1 MGTSAH
7 PRPPSGPSI
16 SVDSTDIEALKREI
30 ERLRVVAS
38 RDRGWLDAVLEHS
51 PHGVILCDASG
62 KLVLHN
68 RAAERIWAGSA
79 STESIQDWTL
89 YRAFHEDGR
98 PYEAGDWAMARAMA
112 ARQVIESEETRI
124 QRFDGTRGMVLG
136 SAAPLIG
143 PGGELEGGIS
153 VFADVS
159 RLKQVEAERGELAAQ
174 LTRRVEELDRSAR
187 LTQALLA
194 VSSALSGAVTVEQM
208 STAVLR
214 DIHRV
219 LNASTTMMYAADE
232 AAGVATLIG
241 QCGLE
246 AQRATPYVTVPLDAR
261 LPLSE
266 ALRERRPIWVGTK
279 SRLHAGYPELAA
291 LRPAR
296 DDIEAL
302 AVLPIITHGALL
314 GGLSFSFATER
325 AWTDEEREFLLS
337 VAAQCASALDRARLL
352 EQEREARARAEM
364 LAAELERQQA
374 TLRLLSEAGA
384 VLSNSLDDEA
394 RLTHLTHLAVPTLA
408 DWCAVDML
416 NGDTIER
423 VAVHHG
429 DPAKIELGERLRAM
443 SPPRPDA
450 ATGVPAVIRTG
461 RPEWVADIP
470 GSVLESAA
478 QDPEHL
484 RLIRSLGLRSYVVV
498 PLRGRERTIGA
509 LTLVH
514 AESGRRFS
522 EADVA
527 LAEELANRV
536 ALLIDNARL
545 FQQVDAS
552 RQQLAGL
559 FNQAPAGICIL
570 RGPRHVFELVNPTY
584 HDILGGREVMGRP
597 IREALPDLE
606 GQGIFELLDRVYR
619 SGQPYVGTSVPLRLR
634 RGAAGMEE
642 ERFFNFVYQ
651 AMRAQGGSTEGVMAF
666 AFEVTDQVLARR
678 HVEHLAIELSTSE
691 ARLRTLV
698 QATTAIVWTTT
709 PEGKIIESS
718 PSWREF
724 TGQDDAEYLRGA
736 FMEVIHPEDR
746 EATARA
752 WSDATAR
759 GAVYEAEY
767 RLRRRDG
774 TYAYTVARAAPVRAT
789 DGSIREYVGC
799 NMDISLQ
806 REAERLTREHAEVL
820 ETLHEVGQALS
831 AELELDALVQSVID
845 AGTKLSGA
853 AFGAFFYNVNDAQG
867 VRSVLYAASGAPKE
881 VLSRFPMP
889 RSTAVFAPAFSV
901 DGVIRLDDVTRDPR
915 YGTDPSSQG
924 PPEGHLAVT
933 SYLAVPVVSR
943 SGKVIGGMLFG
954 HPRPGVFTERSERV
968 TVGLAAQA
976 AVAMDNARLFRE
988 AQSLIRALERTNA
1001 ELDQFAYVTSHDLKA
1016 PLRGIAS
1023 LAQWIEEDLSD
1034 RLTAETRHQMEM
1046 LRGRVRRMEAL
1057 IEGIL
1062 AYSRATRFREKP
1074 ESVDLEKLARE
1085 VVELIAPRPPARVT
1099 LDVPPAILKTY
1110 RVPLQ
1115 QVLMNLI
1122 TNGLKHA
1129 GRDDA
1134 TVFISAREQGDRYEI
1149 AVSDNGTGIAP
1160 AFQEKVWG
1168 MFQTLQAR
1176 DKVESTGIGLAIV
1189 RKIVES
1195 RGGRAWVESDGKN
1208 GATFRFTWPKRE
1220 EAQGA
1225 A

>member
-1 MGTSAH
+1 M
-7 PRPPSGPSI
+7 
-16 SVDSTDIEALKREI
+16 DIEALKREL
-30 ERLRVVAS
+30 ERLRAVAS
-38 RDRGWLDAVLEHS
+38 RDRGWLNAVLEHS
-51 PHGVILCDASG
+51 PHGVIICDASG

-68 RAAERIWAGSA
+68 RSAERIWAGSA
-79 STESIQDWTL
+79 STESMQDWTL

-98 PYEAGDWAMARAMA
+98 PYEAADWAMARAMS

-136 SAAPLIG
+136 SAAPIIG

-153 VFADVS
+153 VFADIS

-174 LTRRVEELDRSAR
+174 LSRRLEELDRSAR

-194 VSSALSGAVTVEQM
+194 ISSALSGAMTIEQM
-208 STAVLR
+208 ASAVVC
-214 DIHRV
+214 DVHRV
-219 LNASTTMMYAADE
+219 LGASTTMMYAADA
-232 AAGVATLIG
+232 AAGAATLIA
-241 QCGLE
+241 QSGLE
-246 AQRATPYVTVPLDAR
+246 EQRASPYAIVPLDAR

-266 ALRERRPIWVGTK
+266 ALRQRRPIWVGTQR
-279 SRLHAGYPELAA
+279 SLYAAYPELAA

-296 DDIEAL
+296 DDIQAL
-302 AVLPIITHGALL
+302 AVLPIVAHGELL
-314 GGLSFSFATER
+314 GALSFSFAAER

-352 EQEREARARAEM
+352 EQERQARARAEM

-384 VLSNSLDDEA
+384 VLSNSLDVGA
-394 RLTHLTHLAVPTLA
+394 RLAHLTHLAVPTLA

-416 NGDTIER
+416 NGDTVER
-423 VAVHHG
+423 VAVHHC
-429 DPAKIELGERLRAM
+429 DPAKIELGARLRAM
-443 SPPRPDA
+443 SPPRHDA
-450 ATGVPAVIRTG
+450 PTGVPAVIRTG
-461 RPEWVADIP
+461 RPEWMADIP
-470 GSVLESAA
+470 GSMLESAA
-478 QDPEHL
+478 MNPEHL

-498 PLRGRERTIGA
+498 PLRGRDRNIGA

-514 AESGRRFS
+514 AESGRRFC

-536 ALLIDNARL
+536 ALQIDNARL

-559 FNQAPAGICIL
+559 FNQAPAGICIM
-570 RGPRHVFELVNPTY
+570 RGPEHVFELVNPTY
-584 HDILGGREVMGRP
+584 RDILGGREVLGRP
-597 IREALPDLE
+597 IRGALPELD
-606 GQGIFELLDRVYR
+606 GQGIFELLDAVYR

-634 RGAAGMEE
+634 RGAAGPEE

-651 AMRAQGGSTEGVMAF
+651 AMRAPDGSTEGVMAF

-678 HVEHLAIELSTSE
+678 HVEQLAIELATSE

-698 QATTAIVWTTT
+698 QATTAVVWTATAD
-709 PEGKIIESS
+709 GKVVESS
-718 PSWREF
+718 PSWLEF
-724 TGQDDAEYLRGA
+724 TGQDEAEYLESGFLRA
-736 FMEVIHPEDR
+736 VHPDDR
-746 EATARA
+746 EAMMRA
-752 WSDATAR
+752 WADATAR

-774 TYAYTVARAAPVRAT
+774 SYAHTVARAAPVRAT
-789 DGSIREYVGC
+789 DGSVREYVGC
-799 NMDISLQ
+799 NMDISQQ

-820 ETLHEVGQALS
+820 ETLHEVGQVLS
-831 AELELDALVQSVID
+831 AELELDALVQSVTD

-853 AFGAFFYNVNDAQG
+853 EFGAFFYNVSDAQSG
-867 VRSVLYAASGAPKE
+867 SYMLYALSGAPRE
-881 VLSRFPMP
+881 AFSRFPMP
-889 RSTAVFAPAFSV
+889 RNTALFAPTFRGE
-901 DGVIRLDDVTRDPR
+901 GVIRLDDVTRDPR
-915 YGTDPSSQG
+915 YGKSAPHHG
-924 PPEGHLAVT
+924 LPEGHLPVA

-943 SGKVIGGMLFG
+943 SGKVIGGMFFG
-954 HPRPGVFTERSERV
+954 HPKPGVFTERSERI

-1034 RLTAETRHQMEM
+1034 KLTEDTRQQMEM

-1074 ESVDLEKLARE
+1074 ESVDLEKLSRE
-1085 VVELIAPRPPARVT
+1085 VVELIAPKPPARVT
-1099 LDVPPAILKTY
+1099 LDVPPATLRTY

-1122 TNGLKHA
+1122 TNALKHA
-1129 GRDDA
+1129 GREDA
-1134 TVFISAREQGDRYEI
+1134 AVSVSAREQGDQYEFS
-1149 AVSDNGTGIAP
+1149 VLDNGPGIAP

-1195 RGGRAWVESDGKN
+1195 RGGRAWVESDGKS

>member
-1 MGTSAH
+1 M
-7 PRPPSGPSI
+7 
-16 SVDSTDIEALKREI
+16 DIEALKREL

-38 RDRGWLDAVLEHS
+38 RDRGWLNAVLEHS
-51 PHGVILCDASG
+51 PHGVIICDASG

-79 STESIQDWTL
+79 STESMQDWTL

-98 PYEAGDWAMARAMA
+98 PYEAADWAMARAMS

-136 SAAPLIG
+136 SAAPIIG

-153 VFADVS
+153 VFADIS

-174 LTRRVEELDRSAR
+174 LSRRLEELDRSAR

-194 VSSALSGAVTVEQM
+194 VSSALSGAMTIEQM
-208 STAVLR
+208 ASAVVH
-214 DIHRV
+214 DVHRV
-219 LNASTTMMYAADE
+219 LGASTTMMYAVDE
-232 AAGVATLIG
+232 AAGAATLIG
-241 QCGLE
+241 QSGLE
-246 AQRATPYVTVPLDAR
+246 EQRASPYAIVPLDAR

-266 ALRERRPIWVGTK
+266 ALRQRRPIWVDTQR
-279 SRLHAGYPELAA
+279 SLYAAYPELAA

-296 DDIEAL
+296 DDIQAL
-302 AVLPIITHGALL
+302 AVLPIVAHGELL
-314 GGLSFSFATER
+314 GALSFSFAAER
-325 AWTDEEREFLLS
+325 AWTDEAREFLLS

-352 EQEREARARAEM
+352 EQERKARARAEM
-364 LAAELERQQA
+364 LAAALERQQA

-384 VLSNSLDDEA
+384 VLSNSLDVGA
-394 RLTHLTHLAVPTLA
+394 RLAHLTHLAVPTLA

-416 NGDTIER
+416 NGDTVER
-423 VAVHHG
+423 VAVHHC
-429 DPAKIELGERLRAM
+429 DPAKIALGERLRAM
-443 SPPRPDA
+443 SPPRLDA
-450 ATGVPAVIRTG
+450 PTGVPAVIRTG
-461 RPEWVADIP
+461 RPEWMADIP
-470 GSVLESAA
+470 DSMLESAA
-478 QDPEHL
+478 MNAEHL

-498 PLRGRERTIGA
+498 PLRGRDRNIGA

-514 AESGRRFS
+514 AESGRRFC

-536 ALLIDNARL
+536 ALQIDNARL

-559 FNQAPAGICIL
+559 FNQAPAGICIM
-570 RGPRHVFELVNPTY
+570 RGPEHVFELVNPTY
-584 HDILGGREVMGRP
+584 RDILGGREVLGRP
-597 IREALPDLE
+597 IREALPELY
-606 GQGIFELLDRVYR
+606 GQGIFELLDGVYR

-634 RGAAGMEE
+634 RGAAGPEE

-651 AMRAQGGSTEGVMAF
+651 AMRAPDGSTEGVMAF

-678 HVEHLAIELSTSE
+678 HVEQLAIELATSE

-698 QATTAIVWTTT
+698 QATTAVVWTAT
-709 PEGKIIESS
+709 PEGTIVESS
-718 PSWREF
+718 PSWLEF
-724 TGQDDAEYLRGA
+724 TGQDEAEYLERGFLRA
-736 FMEVIHPEDR
+736 IHPDDR
-746 EATARA
+746 EAMMRAWSEATAR
-752 WSDATAR
+752 
-759 GAVYEAEY
+759 GGVYEAEY

-774 TYAYTVARAAPVRAT
+774 SYAYTVARAAPVRAT
-789 DGSIREYVGC
+789 DGSVREYVGC
-799 NMDISLQ
+799 NMDISQQ

-820 ETLHEVGQALS
+820 ETLHEVGQVLS
-831 AELELDALVQSVID
+831 AELELDALVQSVTD

-853 AFGAFFYNVNDAQG
+853 EFGAFFYNVNDARNG
-867 VRSVLYAASGAPKE
+867 SYMLYALSGAPRE
-881 VLSRFPMP
+881 AFSRFPMP
-889 RSTAVFAPAFSV
+889 RNTALFAPTFSGE
-901 DGVIRLDDVTRDPR
+901 GVIRIDDVTRDPR
-915 YGTDPSSQG
+915 YGKSSPHHG
-924 PPEGHLAVT
+924 LPEGHLPVA

-943 SGKVIGGMLFG
+943 SGKVIGGMFFG
-954 HPRPGVFTERSERV
+954 HPKPGVFTERSERI

-1034 RLTAETRHQMEM
+1034 KLTADTRQQMEM

-1074 ESVDLEKLARE
+1074 ESVDIEKLSRD
-1085 VVELIAPRPPARVT
+1085 VVELIAPKPPARVT
-1099 LDVPPAILKTY
+1099 LDVPPAFLRTY

-1122 TNGLKHA
+1122 TNALKHA
-1129 GRDDA
+1129 GREDA
-1134 TVFISAREQGDRYEI
+1134 AVSVSAREQGDQYEFS
-1149 AVSDNGTGIAP
+1149 VSDNGPGIAP

>member
-1 MGTSAH
+1 MM
-7 PRPPSGPSI
+7 
-16 SVDSTDIEALKREI
+16 DIEALKREI

-62 KLVLHN
+62 KLILHN

-79 STESIQDWTL
+79 STESIRDWTR
-89 YRAFHEDGR
+89 YRAFHADGR
-98 PYEAGDWAMARAMA
+98 PYEAADWAMARAMA
-112 ARQVIESEETRI
+112 SRQVIESEETPI
-124 QRFDGTRGMVLG
+124 QRFDGTRGVVLG
-136 SAAPLIG
+136 SAAPIVG
-143 PGGELEGGIS
+143 PGGEIEGGIS
-153 VFADVS
+153 VFADIS
-159 RLKQVEAERGELAAQ
+159 HLKQIEAERGELAAQ
-174 LTRRVEELDRSAR
+174 LERRVEELDRSAR

-194 VSSALSGAVTVEQM
+194 VSSALSAAVTVDQM
-208 STAVLR
+208 ATAVVR

-219 LNASTTMMYAADE
+219 LEASTTMMYTADE
-232 AAGVATLIG
+232 AAGVATLVG
-241 QCGLE
+241 HAGLE
-246 AQRATPYVTVPLDAR
+246 EQRTSPYVTVRLDAR

-266 ALRERRPIWVGTK
+266 ALRGRRPFWVGTK
-279 SRLHAGYPELAA
+279 AELHAAYPELAA

-302 AVLPIITHGALL
+302 AVLPIIAHGELL
-314 GGLSFSFATER
+314 GALSFSFARER
-325 AWTDEEREFLLS
+325 PWNTEEREFLLS

-352 EQEREARARAEM
+352 EQERRARARAET
-364 LAAELERQQA
+364 LAAELARQQA

-384 VLSNSLDDEA
+384 VLSDSLDYQA
-394 RLTHLTHLAVPTLA
+394 RLAHLTHLAVPTLA
-408 DWCAVDML
+408 DWCAVDMV

-423 VAVHHG
+423 VAVHHA
-429 DPAKIELGERLRAM
+429 DPAKLELAERLRAM
-443 SPPRPDA
+443 SPPRLDA
-450 ATGVPAVIRTG
+450 PTGVPAVIRTG
-461 RPEWVADIP
+461 RPEWAAEIP
-470 GSVLESAA
+470 DAVLEAGA

-514 AESGRRFS
+514 AESGRRFN

-527 LAEELANRV
+527 LAKELANRV

-552 RQQLAGL
+552 RQQLASL
-559 FNQAPAGICIL
+559 FHQAPAGICIL

-584 HDILGGREVMGRP
+584 ADILGGRDVMGRS
-597 IREALPDLE
+597 IREALPELE
-606 GQGIFELLDRVYR
+606 GQGIFELLDGVYR
-619 SGQPYVGTSVPLRLR
+619 SGRPYVGTSVPLRLR
-634 RGAAGMEE
+634 RGAAGPEE

-651 AMRAQGGSTEGVMAF
+651 AMRAPDGGTEGVMAF
-666 AFEVTDQVLARR
+666 AFEVTDQVRARR
-678 HVEHLAIELSTSE
+678 HVEQLAIELATSE

-698 QATTAIVWTTT
+698 QATTAIVWTATAKG
-709 PEGKIIESS
+709 EVVEIS
-718 PSWREF
+718 PSWLEF
-724 TGQDDAEYLRGA
+724 TGQTEAEYLGGGFVAAIHPDDRGA
-736 FMEVIHPEDR
+736 AM
-746 EATARA
+746 RA
-752 WSDATAR
+752 WADALSR
-759 GAVYEAEY
+759 GAMYEAEY

-774 TYAYTVARAAPVRAT
+774 AYAYTAARAAPVRAT
-789 DGSIREYVGC
+789 DGGVREYVGC
-799 NMDISLQ
+799 NIDVSQQ

-831 AELELDALVQSVID
+831 AELELEALVQSVTD

-853 AFGAFFYNVNDAQG
+853 ELGAFFYNVSDAG
-867 VRSVLYAASGAPKE
+867 GSTMLYALSGAPRE
-881 VLSRFPMP
+881 AFSRFPMP
-889 RSTAVFAPAFSV
+889 RSTAMFAPTFGGE
-901 DGVIRLDDVTRDPR
+901 GVIRVDDVTKDPR
-915 YGTDPSSQG
+915 YGKNAPHRGT
-924 PPEGHLAVT
+924 PEGHLPVT

-943 SGKVIGGMLFG
+943 SGKVIGAMFFG
-954 HPRPGVFTERSERV
+954 HAKPGVFTERSERI

-988 AQSLIRALERTNA
+988 AQALIRALERTNA

-1034 RLTAETRHQMEM
+1034 KLTGDTRHQMEL
-1046 LRGRVRRMEAL
+1046 LRGRVHRMEAL

-1074 ESVDLEKLARE
+1074 ESVNIERLARE
-1085 VVELIAPRPPARVT
+1085 VVELIAPKPPAQVT
-1099 LDVPPAILKTY
+1099 LDVPAATLRTY
-1110 RVPLQ
+1110 KVPLQ

-1122 TNGLKHA
+1122 NNALKHA

-1134 TVFISAREQGDRYEI
+1134 RVYVGACEQGDRVEFS
-1149 AVSDNGTGIAP
+1149 VSDNGPGIAP

-1195 RGGRAWVESDGKN
+1195 RGGRTWVESDGKS

-1220 EAQGA
+1220 GAQGA

>member
-1 MGTSAH
+1 M
-7 PRPPSGPSI
+7 
-16 SVDSTDIEALKREI
+16 DIEALKREI

-79 STESIQDWTL
+79 STESISDWTL
-89 YRAFHEDGR
+89 YRAFHHDGR
-98 PYEAGDWAMARAMA
+98 PYEAADWAMARAMSS
-112 ARQVIESEETRI
+112 RQVIESEETPI

-136 SAAPLIG
+136 SAAPILG
-143 PGGELEGGIS
+143 PEGELEGGIS
-153 VFADVS
+153 VFADIS
-159 RLKQVEAERGELAAQ
+159 HLKQIEAERGELAEQ
-174 LTRRVEELDRSAR
+174 LRRRVEELDRNAQ

-194 VSSALSGAVTVEQM
+194 ISSALSGALTLDQM
-208 STAVLR
+208 SAVVVR
-214 DIHRV
+214 DVHRV
-219 LNASTTMMYAADE
+219 LKASTTMMYTADE
-232 AAGVATLIG
+232 AAGLATLVG
-241 QCGLE
+241 HSGLE
-246 AQRATPYVTVPLDAR
+246 EQRTSRYVTVRLDAP
-261 LPLSE
+261 LPLSD
-266 ALRERRPIWVGTK
+266 ALRERRPVWLE
-279 SRLHAGYPELAA
+279 SMQDMHAAYPELAA

-296 DDIEAL
+296 DDIQAL
-302 AVLPIITHGALL
+302 AVLPIVAHGELL
-314 GGLSFSFATER
+314 GGLSFSFAGER
-325 AWTDEEREFLLS
+325 SWNAEDRDFLLS

-352 EQEREARARAEM
+352 EQERKARARAEM
-364 LAAELERQQA
+364 LATELERQQA

-384 VLSNSLDDEA
+384 ALSNSLDHEV
-394 RLTHLTHLAVPTLA
+394 RLAHLTHLAVPTLA

-416 NGDTIER
+416 NGGVIER

-429 DPAKIELGERLRAM
+429 DPAKLELAERLRAM
-443 SPPRPDA
+443 APPRLDA
-450 ATGVPAVIRTG
+450 PTGVPAVIRTG
-461 RPEWVADIP
+461 RAEWMADIP
-470 GSVLESAA
+470 DAIFESAA
-478 QDPEHL
+478 LNPDHL
-484 RLIRSLGLRSYVVV
+484 KLSRSLGLKSYVVV

-527 LAEELANRV
+527 VAEELANRV
-536 ALLIDNARL
+536 ALQIDNARL

-552 RQQLAGL
+552 RQQLASL

-570 RGPRHVFELVNPTY
+570 RGPRHVFELVNPAY
-584 HDILGGREVMGRP
+584 RDILGGRDVLGEP
-597 IREALPDLE
+597 IREALPELE
-606 GQGIFELLDRVYR
+606 GQGIFELLDAVYQR
-619 SGQPYVGTSVPLRLR
+619 GQPYVGTSVPLRIR
-634 RGAAGMEE
+634 RGAAGPEE

-651 AMRAQGGSTEGVMAF
+651 AMRAPDGGTEGVMAF

-678 HVEHLAIELSTSE
+678 HVEQLAIELATSE

-698 QATTAIVWTTT
+698 QATTAIVWTATA
-709 PEGKIIESS
+709 EGEVTEVS
-718 PSWREF
+718 PSWLEF
-724 TGQDDAEYLRGA
+724 TGQTEAEYLSGGFLEA
-736 FMEVIHPEDR
+736 IHPDDR
-746 EATARA
+746 EPTMRA
-752 WSDATAR
+752 WADALASGDTN
-759 GAVYEAEY
+759 YQAEY
-767 RLRRRDG
+767 RLRRKDG
-774 TYAYTVARAAPVRAT
+774 SYAYTVARAAPVRAT
-789 DGSIREYVGC
+789 DGSVREYVGC
-799 NMDISLQ
+799 NMDISQQ
-806 REAERLTREHAEVL
+806 REAERITREHAEVL

-831 AELELDALVQSVID
+831 AELELDALVQSVTD

-853 AFGAFFYNVNDAQG
+853 EFGAFFYNVNDPQG
-867 VRSVLYAASGAPKE
+867 GSYMLYALSGVPKE
-881 VLSRFPMP
+881 AFSGFPMP
-889 RSTAVFAPAFSV
+889 RNTAVFASTFSGE
-901 DGVIRLDDVTRDPR
+901 GVIRLDDVTKDPR
-915 YGTDPSSQG
+915 YGKNTPYQG
-924 PPEGHLAVT
+924 PPQGHLPVT

-943 SGKVIGGMLFG
+943 SGKVIGGMFFG
-954 HPRPGVFTERSERV
+954 HPKPGVFTERSEHL

-988 AQSLIRALERTNA
+988 AQSLIKALERTNA

-1034 RLTAETRHQMEM
+1034 KLTGETRRQMEM
-1046 LRGRVRRMEAL
+1046 LRGRVQRMEAL

-1074 ESVDLEKLARE
+1074 ESVNIEKLAKE
-1085 VVELIAPRPPARVT
+1085 VVELIAPRPPAQVA
-1099 LDVPPAILKTY
+1099 LDVPPAVLRTY

-1122 TNGLKHA
+1122 TNAIKHA
-1129 GRDDA
+1129 VREDA
-1134 TVFISAREQGDRYEI
+1134 KVTVCAHEQGERYEFS
-1149 AVSDNGTGIAP
+1149 VSDNGPGIAP

-1220 EAQGA
+1220 AAQGDA
-1225 A
+1225 